1 MSYRDVRNC
10 TEMLRALGYP
20 KLVSMESFRKPNFP
34 LITSLLLWLT
44 KRFDPD
50 VDIPGDMQTEEER
63 VALIRNVAQFMGL
76 KANIKLNTKRLYQAD
91 GYAVR
96 EILKVTSLLYEALVT
111 NAEDDTPAN
120 QEEDVELTIRDFDFA
135 DKLHDLK
142 QSRQLATEITMT
154 GASLFDLLGHEINLR
169 GLRETSVSR
178 QFEVH
183 DVDGG
188 IRRAIDIIGNE
199 VDDTKAQIDNV
210 SASEASLD
218 GKLERRRMEIERYE
232 KRLQTLK
239 KVRPAFLEEFI
250 NLEVELNSLFEKYS
264 TRVRCLAQLEKLAS
278 DAERA
283 HIQRAQL
290 ASSQRAMTTT
300 IPLEDTNEDDLI
312 LDEPVTAPNPKI
324 NQNPHP
330 VIDKKLPPS
339 RQERPRARTGGRT
352 RQDIIPPTNNLSKVY
367 GGMDPGMSNSNS
379 SFDISSDDTDDDELF
394 LDKHEPELEDV
405 QSDEDSLGLEF
416 SAMEINKR
424 APSGRMTS
432 SKITMPD
439 NSDDDF

>member
-339 RQERPRARTGGRT
+339 RQERPRARTG
-352 RQDIIPPTNNLSKVY
+352 
-367 GGMDPGMSNSNS
+367 
-379 SFDISSDDTDDDELF
+379 DDTDDDELF